1 MIVPTKNPR
10 EPKYIDATIINNTNK
25 PIMINSFFDGF
36 LNFIFH
42 SQDNP
47 LTGEAAS
54 AAKSLWSGL
63 FDDFISLNVGSYK
76 IN

>member
-25 PIMINSFFDGF
+25 PIMINSFFNGF

-42 SQDNP
+42 SQDNGGALRRAVRVRQQP
-47 LTGEAAS
+47 LVRAV
-54 AAKSLWSGL
+54 
-63 FDDFISLNVGSYK
+63 F
-76 IN
+76 